1 MSAPG
6 AGPMRSLLFVPGDSE
21 KKLAKS
27 EGIAADVLIFDLEDA
42 VAPERKAAARGLV
55 REYLAARADGRRQQL
70 WVRINPLDHA
80 DAGADLG
87 AIMPHRPDGIVLPKT
102 RSPDDVEVL
111 GRRIGT
117 YEAEHDFPVGS
128 TRILPVATETP
139 QALFSLGDYG
149 RCAKRL
155 AGITWGAEDLAA
167 AIGATANRE
176 ADGRWTAP
184 YQFVRS
190 LCLFAAHAAG
200 VEAIDTLWANFRDAQ
215 GLEASCAEARRD
227 GFSGKLAIHPDQVE
241 IINRSF
247 TPSAEEIERAGRI
260 VALFEANPGA
270 GTLSLDGVMLDL
282 PHLRQARRIL
292 ALAAST
298 GADAGRSQET
308 S

>member
-1 MSAPG
+1 MSAAG

-21 KKLAKS
+21 KKMAKA

-55 REYLAARADGRRQQL
+55 REYLAARADGRRRQL

-80 DAGADLG
+80 EAGADLG
-87 AIMPHRPDGIVLPKT
+87 AIMPHRPDGIMLPKT

-139 QALFSLGDYG
+139 QALFSLGGYA

-200 VEAIDTLWANFRDAQ
+200 VEAIDTLWANFRDPQ

-241 IINRSF
+241 VINRLF
-247 TPSAEEIERAGRI
+247 LPSAEEIERAGRI
-260 VALFEANPGA
+260 VALFEANPEA
-270 GTLSLDGVMLDL
+270 GTLALDGVMVDL
-282 PHLRQARRIL
+282 PHLRQARRVL
-292 ALAAST
+292 ALAAAA
-298 GADAGRSQET
+298 GAGAN
-308 S
+308 